1 MLAEEVCDTKSSLG
15 KLTEGLTVYPQLV
28 KNVKVKDKEAV
39 FNDEEVKK
47 VFAEVEALIGGEGRA
62 LLRKSGTEPKIR
74 VMIEALTE
82 ELCEEYADLRC
93 CRLKTAIYPASVLA
107 ICAVTKSDLAKQQAE
122 EEAIPE
128 FKRFNIVESEVRNVI

>member
-39 FNDEEVKK
+39 FNDEAVKA

-74 VMIEALTE
+74 VMIEAVSE
-82 ELCEEYADLRC
+82 ELCEEYAN
-93 CRLKTAIYPASVLA
+93 K
-107 ICAVTKSDLAKQQAE
+107 
-122 EEAIPE
+122 
-128 FKRFNIVESEVRNVI
+128 IVDVIIERGYGA